1 LVVRFIRTDGLVATW
16 LDIIAGVVDR
26 IAGVMA
32 GVVERIMAGIM
43 KGRA

>member
-1 LVVRFIRTDGLVATW
+1 MTFIRTDGLVATW

-26 IAGVMA
+26 IIIAGVII

>member
-1 LVVRFIRTDGLVATW
+1 V
-16 LDIIAGVVDR
+16 DIIAGVVDR
-26 IAGVMA
+26 IATAGAIA